1 MYYKLLLFPL
11 ILYFI
16 NIILVKL
23 SFLLDKP
30 SESFHKIEKKNNI
43 PLSGGLFIFFCL
55 IFLSLMNFQFY
66 IELKIFFF
74 LSLILILGIFADIKS
89 NFSPKVR
96 IILQLF
102 IIIFF
107 VLINKEIL
115 INETN
120 IEILDLLLTSEIGK
134 YLFTIFC
141 IITLLNGFNFMDGVN
156 GFVSGYILLI
166 LVVVMFFPGLKESDS
181 L

>member
-1 MYYKLLLFPL
+1 MHYKLLLIPL
-11 ILYFI
+11 ILYFL
-16 NIILVKL
+16 NLILVKL
-23 SFLLDKP
+23 LFLIDKP

-55 IFLSLMNFQFY
+55 ILLSWINFQFY
-66 IELKIFFF
+66 IEPKIFFF
-74 LSLILILGIFADIKS
+74 LSMILILGIFADIKS

-107 VLINKEIL
+107 VLINQELL

-120 IEILDLLLTSEIGK
+120 IEILDLLLTSEIENI
-134 YLFTIFC
+134 YLQY
-141 IITLLNGFNFMDGVN
+141 
-156 GFVSGYILLI
+156 FVL
-166 LVVVMFFPGLKESDS
+166 
-181 L
+181 